1 MAASDIS
8 LYLQYVK
15 LPVMPEV
22 AHALIRTLNDDDA
35 SVNSVRDVI
44 AKDPGLTANLLRMA
58 NSAIFG
64 LSKSV
69 HTLDNAISV
78 IGMSQLRARALSICM
93 AKVFVMPAPIDRLEF
108 WRYCMVCAGY
118 ARWLAT
124 KSGQDEQQAW
134 LTGMML
140 RLGQLAMAQHNVA
153 LMEHIEQLPRAP
165 GERWSRERKLTQFD
179 EGAVTAEIA
188 RRWDFP
194 DTVVDALQNAA
205 APLDATV
212 FFNLAGVLH
221 LAGLLADQADPDP
234 TALDALPT
242 GVLERLKLP
251 LDKLKQ
257 SMPHAES
264 LSDVSS
270 LQG

>member
-1 MAASDIS
+1 MATPEIS

-22 AHALIRTLNDDDA
+22 AHALIRTLNDDNA
-35 SVNSVRDVI
+35 SVTSVRDVI

-69 HTLDNAISV
+69 YTLDNAISV
-78 IGMSQLRARALSICM
+78 VGMSQLRVRALSICM
-93 AKVFVMPAPIDRLEF
+93 AKVFAMPAPIERLEF

-118 ARWLAT
+118 ARWLAANA
-124 KSGQDEQQAW
+124 GQDDQQAW

-140 RLGQLAMAQHNVA
+140 RLGQLAMAQHNSA
-153 LMEHIEQLPRAP
+153 LMEHIEQLPREP
-165 GERWSRERKLTQFD
+165 GERWIRELRLTKFD

-194 DTVVDALQNAA
+194 DTVVDALQSAA
-205 APLDATV
+205 APLSATV
-212 FFNLAGVLH
+212 FSPLGGVLH
-221 LAGLLADQADPDP
+221 LAGLLADQADPRPAD
-234 TALDALPT
+234 LERLPPNI
-242 GVLERLKLP
+242 LERLKLS
-251 LDKLKQ
+251 LDKLQK
-257 SMPHAES
+257 SMPNAES
-264 LSDVSS
+264 LSDISS
-270 LQG
+270 LHS

>member
-1 MAASDIS
+1 MANPDIS

-22 AHALIRTLNDDDA
+22 AHALIRTLNEDDA

-93 AKVFVMPAPIDRLEF
+93 AKVFVMPAPIERLEF

-118 ARWLAT
+118 ARWLAG

-140 RLGQLAMAQHNVA
+140 RLGQLPMAQHNPT
-153 LMEHIEQLPRAP
+153 LMELIEQPPREP
-165 GERWSRERKLTQFD
+165 GERWGRELKLTMFH
-179 EGAVTAEIA
+179 EGAVTAEMA

-194 DTVVDALQNAA
+194 DAVVDALQNAA
-205 APLDATV
+205 APLDAAV
-212 FFNLAGVLH
+212 FSPLAGVLH
-221 LAGLLADQADPDP
+221 LAGLLADLPDP
-234 TALDALPT
+234 RPEALANLPI
-242 GVLERLKLP
+242 GILQRLNLP
-251 LDKLKQ
+251 LDKLQK
-257 SMPHAES
+257 SMPNAES
-264 LSDVSS
+264 LSDVST
-270 LQG
+270 LHG